1 MTTLRA
7 IARSATRW
15 ALIGLVSV
23 APASRGHAQ
32 SDIGFFRS
40 APGTSHPPP
49 IVLPDAELDRLR
61 GRQLPSPAQP
71 AKAPRKRVVLWD
83 EARTAINP
91 YLLDPRNSV
100 SAVARGAAG
109 VSSMRPVTIR

>member
-32 SDIGFFRS
+32 SDVEFFRS
-40 APGTSHPPP
+40 ATDPSKPPP
-49 IVLPDAELDRLR
+49 IVLPDAELDGLR

-71 AKAPRKRVVLWD
+71 TKAPRKRVVLWD

-91 YLLDPRNSV
+91 YLLDPHNSV
-100 SAVARGAAG
+100 SAVTRGAAG
-109 VSSMRPVTIR
+109 ASKVITIR